1 MNAKQSGTL
10 VRVAYLDT
18 LRVSLPYF
26 RSVEAGFPSPADDY
40 IEETLNLEEY
50 LVRNPEATF
59 FLRVRGQ
66 SMIDAGIFEDA
77 ILIVDRSLR
86 PKNGDTII
94 AVVNDEF
101 TVKWYQQ
108 SPDGEEVRLL
118 PANRAFE
125 PIVLRRDQHLSF
137 MVWGVVTQVIHKPA
151 RP

>member
-10 VRVAYLDT
+10 VRVAYLDA
-18 LRVSLPYF
+18 LKVSLPYF

-40 IEETLNLEEY
+40 IEETLNLEEH

-66 SMIDAGIFEDA
+66 SMVDAGIFEDA

-101 TVKWYQQ
+101 TVKWYYQT
-108 SPDGEEVRLL
+108 PDGEEVRLL
-118 PANRAFE
+118 PANPDFK
-125 PIVLRRDQHLSF
+125 PIVLRRDNHSTF
-137 MVWGVVTQVIHKPA
+137 MIWGVVTHIIHKPL